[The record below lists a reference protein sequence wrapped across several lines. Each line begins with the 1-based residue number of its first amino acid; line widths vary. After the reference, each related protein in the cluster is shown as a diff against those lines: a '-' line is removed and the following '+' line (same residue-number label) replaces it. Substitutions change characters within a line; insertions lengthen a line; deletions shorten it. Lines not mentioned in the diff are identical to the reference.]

1 MTSTEPTEHCNVKA
15 VIPAAGHGSRMQS
28 DIPKQFL
35 TVGGKTLL
43 QYSIEAVCADP
54 RVTEVIVAVS
64 DPDSSDLPNASE
76 FHVAQPVT
84 YISGGDTRAE
94 SVCRGVEYAVAQ
106 GATHALVHDAARPCL
121 PKEALVRVIDSG
133 TASQQGAILAIPVR
147 DSLKR
152 AMTSSGMA
160 AHIEESVDRE
170 HLWQA
175 QTPQVF
181 QAQALLNGIKHMGAH
196 NPQLTDEAS
205 AMQWLGYQPVLV
217 EGAFKNVK
225 VTHPEDFECVAS
237 WLLASTTT
245 E

>member
-1 MTSTEPTEHCNVKA
+1 MTSTEPTEHCNIKA

-106 GATHALVHDAARPCL
+106 GATHALVHDASRPC
-121 PKEALVRVIDSG
+121 
-133 TASQQGAILAIPVR
+133 
-147 DSLKR
+147 LKR

>member
-28 DIPKQFL
+28 NIPKQFL

-43 QYSIEAVCADP
+43 QYSIEAVCADS

-64 DPDSSDLPNASE
+64 NPDSNDLPDASE
-76 FHVAQPVT
+76 LAVSQTVT
-84 YISGGDTRAE
+84 YVRGGETRAE
-94 SVCRGVEYAVAQ
+94 SVCKGVEYALAQ

-121 PKEALVRVIDSG
+121 PKEALARVIDSG
-133 TASQQGAILAIPVR
+133 VASQHGAILAIPVR

-152 AMTSSGMA
+152 AMSLNNHA
-160 AHIEESVDRE
+160 AHIEESVERE

-181 QAQALLNGIKHMGAH
+181 HARTLLNGIHHMGVH

-205 AMQWLGYQPVLV
+205 AMQWLGYQPILV
-217 EGAFKNVK
+217 EGAFKNLK

-237 WLLASTTT
+237 WLLAPVTK